1 MCHGMYPPYAVNAA
15 QIGILQNAGV
25 PGYCLYDF
33 GMRAKAVVS
42 NFFQGEYMKLKITRH
57 REDSVHN
64 SCGVG
69 LVLIEC
75 LKSLEVESSLPDD
88 DRRPKLQSLLTDT

>member
-1 MCHGMYPPYAVNAA
+1 MIPAPFNESPSAMPYLVISVMCCGKYPPYAVNAA

-42 NFFQGEYMKLKITRH
+42 NLFKGNT
-57 REDSVHN
+57 
-64 SCGVG
+64 
-69 LVLIEC
+69 
-75 LKSLEVESSLPDD
+75 
-88 DRRPKLQSLLTDT
+88 